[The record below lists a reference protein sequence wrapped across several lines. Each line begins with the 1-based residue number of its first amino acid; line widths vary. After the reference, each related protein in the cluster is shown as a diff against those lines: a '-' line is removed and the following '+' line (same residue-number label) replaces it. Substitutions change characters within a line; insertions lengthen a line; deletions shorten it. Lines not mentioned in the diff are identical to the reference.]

1 MDPHATALAACSM
14 ASHGPSFA
22 NCYTSVHGAVLSAA
36 TRDGAVVLDD
46 VAPRDVAPRDVA
58 RSYAYTRGSVLA
70 AYTPAGT
77 NAVYAP
83 AGTNAVYAPAGTNA
97 GYVYPPTGLV
107 GDLAAAYTPA
117 GTNAVYAPA
126 GTNAVYAPAGTN
138 AGYVYPPTGLVG
150 DLAAAYT
157 PAGLVGDLAVR
168 SYARTRGSVLAT
180 APDGPV
186 LLPADAA
193 SGACSHSFSR
203 EDFLSRNAGVSGA
216 IVFYGVLGTNPSM
229 STSDGK
235 FYYVKSVKMPALPFT
250 LQEIIPGTCLYDV
263 DATNVSSDLPTFWF
277 YYIPN
282 SGKARALGSLKFFN
296 SQVSSMFHKQQ
307 QVSILAQT
315 TGYVYVNN
323 IGDTGISF
331 AFYDGGATVP
341 IGWTTHFDSRA

>member
-1 MDPHATALAACSM
+1 MYGHLYGRERGYDHGHSWHVDPHATALAACSM

-58 RSYAYTRGSVLA
+58 RSYAYTRGSVL
-70 AYTPAGT
+70 
-77 NAVYAP
+77 
-83 AGTNAVYAPAGTNA
+83 
-97 GYVYPPTGLV
+97 
-107 GDLAAAYTPA
+107 AAYTPA